1 MCTLA
6 LYTRVIPELPVL
18 VAANR
23 DEFLDRPTAAPQVLS
38 HQPWV
43 VAGQDLVA
51 GGTWLGLN
59 EKGVVVGLLNRRSA
73 SPPDPSLESRGLLC
87 LRALQCEDLAE
98 IESMLKGEDGSRYN
112 SFTLLAASRER
123 ALVAVPRGR
132 AMRLTDL
139 APGLHLLTNLEVD
152 DPTCPRIAASHRMFA
167 GLELE
172 KLAHDGAA
180 LLQPLR
186 RILSNHSTQLDP
198 RSVEEDNSLCIHR
211 GPYGTRSSTVIAL
224 GARGGARYWHAD
236 GAPCRA
242 DYASVEL
249 PRS

>member
-6 LYTRVIPELPVL
+6 LYTRVSPELPLL

-38 HQPWV
+38 HRPWV

-59 EKGVVVGLLNRRSA
+59 EKGLVVGLLNRRSGF
-73 SPPDPSLESRGLLC
+73 PPDPSRESRGLLC

-98 IESMLKGEDGSRYN
+98 IESMLRGEEGDRYN
-112 SFTLLAASRER
+112 AFTLLAASRER
-123 ALVAVPRGR
+123 ALVAIPRGE
-132 AMRLTDL
+132 AMVVADL
-139 APGLHLLTNLEVD
+139 EPGLHLLTNLEVD
-152 DPTCPRIAASHRMFA
+152 DPTCPRIATSHRMFA
-167 GLELE
+167 EVRVEGFDTE
-172 KLAHDGAA
+172 AD
-180 LLQPLR
+180 LLRSLR

-198 RSVEEDNSLCIHR
+198 RSIEDDNSLCIHR

-224 GARGGARYWHAD
+224 GDDAHYWHAD